1 MATIFSPIKADFP
14 LMNGREYNVNE
25 EIRESKW
32 GSAGDGRD
40 QETGLPTSWD
50 DLCETSCESVAVFSC
65 CQPCSGHSSLRG
77 NCFAPG
83 TGLVMSSAPH
93 FSHFTVAESFPTG

>member
-1 MATIFSPIKADFP
+1 VAAIFSPIKADFP

-40 QETGLPTSWD
+40 QETGLPTSSG
-50 DLCETSCESVAVFSC
+50 DLCETSCESAAVS
-65 CQPCSGHSSLRG
+65 PAANR
-77 NCFAPG
+77 APD
-83 TGLVMSSAPH
+83 TRACAETA
-93 FSHFTVAESFPTG
+93 SHRAQAWL